1 MEWGRRHRLGVGVV
15 AALCAQLSP
24 AADVFLHGKV
34 TMEDGSPPPKSV
46 TIERPCLDSEVPV
59 FVAATNPKGE
69 FTYKVTIGAVDMIAF
84 NRACVLRASFKGY
97 ESTTLDYNDWNLFQD
112 PNLPPI
118 VLIKIS
124 GNPSVNVFS
133 EAQAPRKAFKTWAK
147 AGQAAQAGRW
157 PEAEKQIHAALQA
170 YPKFAQAWH
179 ALGIIYQNEQKIDLA
194 REAQLKAVELNPK
207 LQAAYLMLARLDIET
222 RNWEGAKKAADTLIQ
237 EDTRHKYPEAY
248 VHQAIARWQLKDKDG
263 AEASAKEAI
272 RLDRKHDFPRAEY
285 VLGMILESKKDI
297 DGARDHMQRY
307 LALEP
312 KASDLASV
320 KGRIAHLGT
329 TEATDIAT
337 ELQTVAAQLQLA
349 PSSEAWVPGGMKAL
363 AGLAGVTSTDG
374 PLSSQDFFAG
384 FCRALVREVSPGLA
398 RGIPEY
404 HRGLETYMA
413 SIAELGHSGERKEDR
428 TVITLSLAGDEPR
441 KNTERILNLIGW
453 RLTLEGKVEPGDQ
466 PADGFRQRIPAL
478 LGIDEIDMQ
487 KALEAGRT
495 FRFEVPTENARLVG
509 GDAWTQLIAGPS
521 HPGGLAE
528 AFVRDSR
535 LAKVY
540 AGLGA
545 MGADTAAAVVRGV
558 GLRPLV
564 EKYADIVARD
574 SETFALAKDG
584 AAVPGDAEAWK
595 KIAGVSPSAAPAFFR
610 ALLERDE
617 GSLAAFHQTLSHAD
631 AAHQHFFTATPA
643 RAETFYTWYRDSGEP
658 RWSMTVTSDRWRTA
672 LFQKLPLDAGE
683 NVRFPGGRRAWTQ
696 TEGSDD
702 ETLLK
707 LPSLEALVPVARVEQ
722 ERKRPLDEES
732 ARLLALYYPQWRALF
747 PYFEKLPGLG
757 SPEFQA
763 MAAFTQSV
771 SGYQRAQQSVVLGEW
786 YSLVELIERG
796 VRAGSL
802 TSAESAQAFR
812 NVCAGLAASDHSTK
826 AVAALREMLNG
837 KVQGDVRESVASG
850 LLRLTPDR
858 RVAFDRVLEL
868 LNVPKLDPP
877 GDGPKTAAALSG
889 LVYAATL
896 DPDGLL
902 VNEDPRL
909 LTKHQFAGR
918 EDLFAP
924 AKLVASSQPPG
935 SYLSGG
941 FVNIDDVARK
951 LARGGHMA
959 PHVEAAPVAMVS
971 GIQQAE
977 ILSTDATFRA
987 DARLVEV
994 YATVTDSRGKYVD
1007 DLTADQFTVTEQGEP
1022 RAAIGF
1028 ESRAAEVS
1036 VALLLDTTGS
1046 MQAALPAL
1054 KNAALRLIGDLR
1066 PSDWVAVYS
1075 FNNTVSELQAFS
1087 PDKDAAK
1094 RAVLRTEP
1102 FGETALYDAL
1112 ARVNR
1117 DLSGRSGKKVIVV
1130 FTDGDDNASTITAQ
1144 TAVQRAKAAGVP
1156 VYTIAQGAALTNP
1169 EFLKQLAGVS
1179 QATGGAS
1186 YAIHNPGEIR
1196 GVFESVSQDLLH
1208 TYFFAFQP
1216 APAEN
1221 REYRRIQVTIRGSKQ
1236 YKVRAREGFYPE

>member
-1 MEWGRRHRLGVGVV
+1 
-15 AALCAQLSP
+15 
-24 AADVFLHGKV
+24 
-34 TMEDGSPPPKSV
+34 
-46 TIERPCLDSEVPV
+46 
-59 FVAATNPKGE
+59 
-69 FTYKVTIGAVDMIAF
+69 
-84 NRACVLRASFKGY
+84 
-97 ESTTLDYNDWNLFQD
+97 
-112 PNLPPI
+112 
-118 VLIKIS
+118 
-124 GNPSVNVFS
+124 
-133 EAQAPRKAFKTWAK
+133 
-147 AGQAAQAGRW
+147 
-157 PEAEKQIHAALQA
+157 
-170 YPKFAQAWH
+170 
-179 ALGIIYQNEQKIDLA
+179 
-194 REAQLKAVELNPK
+194 
-207 LQAAYLMLARLDIET
+207 
-222 RNWEGAKKAADTLIQ
+222 
-237 EDTRHKYPEAY
+237 
-248 VHQAIARWQLKDKDG
+248 
-263 AEASAKEAI
+263 
-272 RLDRKHDFPRAEY
+272 
-285 VLGMILESKKDI
+285 MILESKKDF

-307 LALEP
+307 LTLEP
-312 KASDLASV
+312 KAGGSGERARLAS
-320 KGRIAHLGT
+320 RIWEPPKPPT
-329 TEATDIAT
+329 SRRNCSRWPRNCNWR
-337 ELQTVAAQLQLA
+337 

-363 AGLAGVTSTDG
+363 AAMAGVGLPALRYRHRISSPST
-374 PLSSQDFFAG
+374 AG
-384 FCRALVREVSPGLA
+384 YWCARFRRDCA
-398 RGIPEY
+398 RGCPSIIGCWKLTWRASPSWDIP
-404 HRGLETYMA
+404 A
-413 SIAELGHSGERKEDR
+413 SAGKIKRS
-428 TVITLSLAGDEPR
+428 ITLSLAGDEQR

-453 RLTLEGKVEPGDQ
+453 RLTLEGEVEPGDQ

-802 TSAESAQAFR
+802 DL
-812 NVCAGLAASDHSTK
+812 G
-826 AVAALREMLNG
+826 G
-837 KVQGDVRESVASG
+837 KR
-850 LLRLTPDR
+850 
-858 RVAFDRVLEL
+858 
-868 LNVPKLDPP
+868 
-877 GDGPKTAAALSG
+877 
-889 LVYAATL
+889 
-896 DPDGLL
+896 
-902 VNEDPRL
+902 
-909 LTKHQFAGR
+909 
-918 EDLFAP
+918 
-924 AKLVASSQPPG
+924 
-935 SYLSGG
+935 
-941 FVNIDDVARK
+941 
-951 LARGGHMA
+951 
-959 PHVEAAPVAMVS
+959 
-971 GIQQAE
+971 
-977 ILSTDATFRA
+977 
-987 DARLVEV
+987 
-994 YATVTDSRGKYVD
+994 
-1007 DLTADQFTVTEQGEP
+1007 
-1022 RAAIGF
+1022 
-1028 ESRAAEVS
+1028 
-1036 VALLLDTTGS
+1036 
-1046 MQAALPAL
+1046 
-1054 KNAALRLIGDLR
+1054 
-1066 PSDWVAVYS
+1066 
-1075 FNNTVSELQAFS
+1075 
-1087 PDKDAAK
+1087 
-1094 RAVLRTEP
+1094 
-1102 FGETALYDAL
+1102 
-1112 ARVNR
+1112 
-1117 DLSGRSGKKVIVV
+1117 
-1130 FTDGDDNASTITAQ
+1130 
-1144 TAVQRAKAAGVP
+1144 AGVP
-1156 VYTIAQGAALTNP
+1156 ERMRGTGCIGSFHESGGRAAGDA
-1169 EFLKQLAGVS
+1169 ERKSAGRRS
-1179 QATGGAS
+1179 RIGGQRSAS
-1186 YAIHNPGEIR
+1186 SDSGPAR
-1196 GVFESVSQDLLH
+1196 GVRS
-1208 TYFFAFQP
+1208 
-1216 APAEN
+1216 
-1221 REYRRIQVTIRGSKQ
+1221 
-1236 YKVRAREGFYPE
+1236 RARIVECSRTRSAGRRPQNRSRVEWTRLRRDARSGWVAGE

>member
-1 MEWGRRHRLGVGVV
+1 MEWGRRRWLGVWLP
-15 AALCAQLSP
+15 ALLCVQLLP

-34 TMEDGSPPPKSV
+34 TMEDGSPPPKPV

-59 FVAATNPKGE
+59 FVATTNAKGE
-69 FTYKVTIGAVDMIAF
+69 FIYKITIGSVDMIAF
-84 NRACVLRASFKGY
+84 NRACVLRASLKGY

-112 PNLPPI
+112 PNLPSI
-118 VLIKIS
+118 VLIKLS
-124 GNPSVNVFS
+124 GNPSVNIFS
-133 EAQAPRKAFKTWAK
+133 ETQAPRKAFKTWVR

-157 PEAEKQIHAALQA
+157 PEAEKQIRMALQA

-179 ALGIIYQNEQKIDLA
+179 ALGIIYQNEQKIDQA
-194 REAQLKAVELNPK
+194 REAQLKAIELNPK

-222 RNWEGAKKAADTLIQ
+222 KDWEGAKKAADTLIQ

-248 VHQAIARWQLKDKDG
+248 VHQAIARWQLKDING
-263 AEASAKEAI
+263 AEASVKEAI
-272 RLDRKHDFPRAEY
+272 RLDRKRDLQRAEY
-285 VLGMILESKKDI
+285 VLGMILESKKDF

-307 LALEP
+307 LTLEP
-312 KASDLASV
+312 KAGDLASV
-320 KGRIAHLGT
+320 KARIAHLGT

-337 ELQTVAAQLQLA
+337 ELQQVAAQLQLA

-363 AGLAGVTSTDG
+363 AAIAGVAPASA
-374 PLSSQDFFAG
+374 PVSSQNFFAEYS
-384 FCRALVREVSPGLA
+384 RVLVREVSPGLA
-398 RGIPEY
+398 RGVPEY
-404 HRGLETYMA
+404 HRLLETYMA
-413 SIAELGHSGERKEDR
+413 SIAELGHSGERGEDK
-428 TVITLSLAGDEPR
+428 TVITLSLAGEEQR
-441 KNTERILNLIGW
+441 KNTERILNLMGW
-453 RLTLEGKVEPGDQ
+453 RLTLAGAVEPGDQ

-487 KALEAGRT
+487 QALETGHT

-509 GDAWTQLIAGPS
+509 GEAWTQLIAGPP

-528 AFVRDSR
+528 AFVRDPR
-535 LAKVY
+535 LAKTY
-540 AGLGA
+540 AGLGE

-558 GLRPLV
+558 GLRILV
-564 EKYADIVARD
+564 EKYADILARSAD
-574 SETFALAKDG
+574 SFTLSKDG

-595 KIAGVSPSAAPAFFR
+595 KIAGVSPNAAPAFFR
-610 ALLERDE
+610 ALLERDD
-617 GSLAAFHQTLSHAD
+617 GTLAAFHQVLSHAD
-631 AAHQHFFTATPA
+631 AAHQRFFTATPA
-643 RAETFYTWYRDSGEP
+643 RAEKFYTWYRDSGEP
-658 RWSMTVTSDRWRTA
+658 RWSMTVSSDRWRTA
-672 LFQKLPLDAGE
+672 LFQQLPLDGAA

-696 TEGSDD
+696 AEGADD
-702 ETLLK
+702 EVLLK
-707 LPSLEALVPVARVEQ
+707 LPTLEALVPVARVEQ
-722 ERKRPLDEES
+722 ERKAPLDETS
-732 ARLLALYYPQWRALF
+732 ARLLAQHYAQWRALF

-757 SPEFQA
+757 RAEFEA
-763 MAAFTQSV
+763 MTAFTQAV
-771 SGYQRAQQSVVLGEW
+771 SSYGRAQQNIVLGEW

-796 VRAGSL
+796 VMAGSL
-802 TSAESAQAFR
+802 GPAESAQAFR
-812 NVCAGLAASDHSTK
+812 NVCAGLAAPDHSAK
-826 AVAALREMLNG
+826 AAAALRDMLNG
-837 KVQGDVRESVASG
+837 KIQGDVRESVASE
-850 LLRLTPDR
+850 LLRLTPER

-868 LNVPKLDPP
+868 LNVPRLDPP
-877 GDGPKTAAALSG
+877 GDASRTAAALSG

-896 DPDGLL
+896 DPDGLM

-909 LTKHQFAGR
+909 LSKHRFAAS
-918 EDLFAP
+918 ENLFAP

-941 FVNIDDVARK
+941 FVNIEEVARK
-951 LARGGHMA
+951 LARGGRLA
-959 PHVEAAPVAMVS
+959 ARVEAAPVATTTA
-971 GIQQAE
+971 GQAE

-994 YATVTDSRGKYVD
+994 YATVTDSRGRYID
-1007 DLTADQFTVTEQGEP
+1007 DLTQDQFTILEQGEP
-1022 RAAIGF
+1022 RAAAGF
-1028 ESRAAEVS
+1028 ESRSTEVS

-1054 KNAALRLIGDLR
+1054 KNAALKLIGDLR
-1066 PSDWVAVYS
+1066 ASDWVAVYS
-1075 FNNTVSELQAFS
+1075 FNNTVSELQPFS
-1087 PDKDAAK
+1087 TDKNAAK
-1094 RAVLRTEP
+1094 RAVLGTEP

-1144 TAVQRAKAAGVP
+1144 AAIQRAKAAGVP

-1169 EFLKQLAGVS
+1169 EFLKQLSGVS
-1179 QATGGAS
+1179 QATGGAA
-1186 YAIHNPGEIR
+1186 YAIHNPAEIR
-1196 GVFESVSQDLLH
+1196 GVFENVSQDLLH

-1221 REYRRIQVTIRGSKQ
+1221 HEYRRIEVTIRGSKP